1 MIEMTKIFDTE
12 IIHSTIIKAPIEKV
26 YDAISTAEGLDA
38 WFTQGA
44 KVDRKVGGTIYFKWE
59 SDRQDV
65 QSGIIEDG
73 GPILEV
79 NRPHS
84 FVFQWSPDSNSYKT
98 TVDIKIKEEERGTVI
113 SVREKGFEDTPEGR
127 KSFVGC
133 ATGWAEAF
141 TMMKYYLEHGITY

>member
-1 MIEMTKIFDTE
+1 MVDKLDME
-12 IIHSTIIKAPIEKV
+12 IVHTTIIRAAPEDV
-26 YDAISTAEGLDA
+26 FDAISTAEGLDK

-44 KVDRKVGGTIYFKWE
+44 KVDRKVGGTIIFRWE
-59 SDRQDV
+59 SERQNV
-65 QSGIIEDG
+65 QGGIIEDG

-79 NRPHS
+79 NRPNS
-84 FVFQWSPDSNSYKT
+84 FVFQWSPDNNSYKT
-98 TVDIKIKEEERGTVI
+98 TVDIKIKEEEQGTVI
-113 SVREKGFEDTPEGR
+113 SVRETGFQDTPKGR